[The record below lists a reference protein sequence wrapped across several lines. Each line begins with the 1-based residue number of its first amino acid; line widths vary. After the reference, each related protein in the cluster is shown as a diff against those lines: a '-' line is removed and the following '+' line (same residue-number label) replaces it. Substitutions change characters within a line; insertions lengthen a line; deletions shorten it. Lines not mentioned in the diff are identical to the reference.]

1 MIMNSNRLRTQM
13 AFEQM
18 YNGIESEQW
27 QRLKKRNILDR
38 KITSE
43 EAERFK
49 ETLEGDSKDFYF
61 KGLLSLIEALSNIKN
76 GLYSW
81 ATVKLYYSTYY
92 LLRCS
97 LTSKEVA
104 VVRHK
109 RELFY
114 IRCNENEKFKQPSMN
129 QDHQAIIDIS
139 VKLFAE
145 DDKLQSNLIN
155 DENSYEWLKDRREA
169 VNYKSREFLEPVCP
183 AFFTE
188 ISENIKNS
196 GIELLVKR
204 IIEDA
209 YILTFQEEYAII
221 AIPLKRFLLTKETML
236 ANGIDISLSKEKLEV
251 LTKLLPKNTIQI
263 LTQ

>member
-1 MIMNSNRLRTQM
+1 MTMNSNRLRTQM

-27 QRLKKRNILDR
+27 QRLKKRDVLNRELTR
-38 KITSE
+38 E
-43 EAERFK
+43 EAVKFK
-49 ETLEGDSKDFYF
+49 ETLKEDSKDFYF
-61 KGLLSLIEALSNIKN
+61 KGLLSLVEALSNVKN

-81 ATVKLYYSTYY
+81 ATVKLYYSAYY

-114 IRCNENEKFKQPSMN
+114 IRCNENEKYKQPSMN

-139 VKLFAE
+139 INLFAE
-145 DDKLQSNLIN
+145 DDKLQSNSID
-155 DENSYEWLKDRREA
+155 DENTYEWLKDRREA

-183 AFFTE
+183 SFFTE
-188 ISENIKNS
+188 ISEIIKNR
-196 GIELLVKR
+196 GIEFLVTR
-204 IIEDA
+204 IIDDS

-221 AIPLKRFLLTKETML
+221 AVPLKRFLLTKESMV

-251 LTKLLPKNTIQI
+251 LSKLLPKNVIEVLIQ
-263 LTQ
+263 